1 MSTFSLDGGPDML
14 VQALSG
20 ALQIDSVAAGAHTL
34 TATSRAAT
42 IRKSRAPMQ
51 RRSRST
57 SVLPDT
63 TKPVV
68 VITAPRDGDTVSAT
82 LTISANAVDDIAV
95 AGVQFKLDGVALGSE
110 DTSAPYS
117 VSWNTTTATN
127 GAHVLTAVARDTV
140 QQHRGVA

>member
-1 MSTFSLDGGPDML
+1 MQ

-20 ALQIDSVAAGAHTL
+20 ALQVDSVAAGAHTL
-34 TATSRAAT
+34 TGYVARSDDSKIAGSDAAT
-42 IRKSRAPMQ
+42 ISF
-51 RRSRST
+51 T

-68 VITAPRDGDTVSAT
+68 VITAPRDGDTVSST

-95 AGVQFKLDGVALGSE
+95 AGVQFKLDGVALGAE

-117 VSWNTTTATN
+117 RELEHHDRREWRARADRGRARHRPTT
-127 GAHVLTAVARDTV
+127 R
-140 QQHRGVA
+140 RSR